1 MEEKYIDLLLKRCLS
16 FGKSKSLMIN
26 LDLEEHFDFAL
37 KVKKRAN
44 ELGIFDVYIHC
55 NDEIKVHDYL
65 KNTDVSDIKLNELID
80 RSPWDEYAIKGGSLL
95 FLLSDVPGL
104 MDDIEPEKIQKLIS
118 EREKTCKFYRENVT
132 KYAFPWCIAAL
143 PNERWAKSIFPND
156 EDACE
161 MLESFIYKMCMVD
174 TKNPIDAWDKY
185 IMENNRYK
193 NRLSELGITRMHYT
207 NSLGTDFY
215 IEKPIDNIWMN
226 LDKGEDRTIFNM
238 PSYEI
243 FTTPN
248 KYSSEGIVYSSKP
261 LIAYGNYIDD
271 FYLEFKDGKV
281 INCYAKKGQKALED
295 IISMDDNS
303 CYLGEVALVN
313 NDSPISNTGIVF
325 NTTLFDENASCH
337 FALGKAYSK
346 CIPNFDNMN
355 EEELNKIGYN
365 KSIVHTDFM
374 IGTSDLNIEAD
385 TKEGKKLIFKNGN
398 FNI

>member
-16 FGKSKSLMIN
+16 FERTNSLMIN
-26 LDLEEHFDFAL
+26 LDLEEHLDFAL
-37 KVKKRAN
+37 KVKRRAN
-44 ELGIFDVYIHC
+44 ELGIVDVYLHC
-55 NDEIKVHDYL
+55 NDSLKIHDYL
-65 KNTDVSDIKLNELID
+65 KNTKVDEIKLNPLID
-80 RSPWDEYAIKGGSLL
+80 RSSWDEYAIKGGALL

-104 MDDIEPEKIQKLIS
+104 MDDIEPEKIQKLVS
-118 EREKTCKFYRENVT
+118 EREKTCTYYRENVT
-132 KYAFPWCIAAL
+132 NYIFPWCIAAL
-143 PNERWAKSIFPND
+143 PNERWAKSVFPNA
-156 EDACE
+156 EKAYE
-161 MLESFIYKMCMVD
+161 KLESYIYKMCMVD
-174 TKNPIDAWDKY
+174 TKNPIDAWNKY
-185 IMENNRYK
+185 IWENNRYK
-193 NRLSELGITRMHYT
+193 KRLNELEITRMHYT

-226 LDKGEDRTIFNM
+226 LDKGDDSTIFNM

-248 KYSSEGIVYSSKP
+248 KYSAEGIVYSSRP
-261 LIAYGNYIDD
+261 LIVYGNYIKD

-281 INCYAKKGQKALED
+281 IDVYAKKGQKTLED
-295 IISMDDNS
+295 IINKDEGS

-337 FALGKAYSK
+337 LALGKAYSK
-346 CIPNFDNMN
+346 CIPSFDTMN
-355 EEELNKIGYN
+355 VNDLDKIGYN
-365 KSIVHTDFM
+365 VSAVHTDFM

-385 TKEGKKLIFKNGN
+385 TNDGKKLIFKNGN